1 MERTRTSLSMSMPVK
16 VADAF
21 RAHCDKK
28 RYCMSGIVE
37 DLILKWLAQEWVD
50 IEKPKEPKK

>member
-1 MERTRTSLSMSMPVK
+1 MPVK

-50 IEKPKEPKK
+50 IEKPKETK